1 MHQRKADSDHNT
13 ILPGGGLRDAFLNM
27 RNEEAHPVRESIDQF
42 ALLCHKC
49 P

>member
-1 MHQRKADSDHNT
+1 MIKVLNVDFQD
-13 ILPGGGLRDAFLNM
+13 GLTDAFLNM